1 MVLENKEKRKSKRY
15 EISEYIK
22 DNYFQ
27 DVRVE
32 INTNMLFKPEIIDIS
47 MNGLGFAIKKYD
59 DSVNFDEFDKL
70 STFFINIYFFNKVI
84 LSEVKKIWSII
95 IEEEG
100 NKVLKGGLIFSV
112 MSPEDRLHL
121 AEYFNNIRN

>member
-27 DVRVE
+27 EVSVE
-32 INTNMLFKPEIIDIS
+32 INTDVLFKPEIIDIS
-47 MNGLGFAIKKYD
+47 MNGLGFAIKEYD
-59 DSVNFDEFDKL
+59 DSVNLDEFDKL
-70 STFFINIYFFNKVI
+70 SNFFINIYFFDKVI

-100 NKVLKGGLIFSV
+100 NRVLKGGLVFSV

>member
-59 DSVNFDEFDKL
+59 DSVNLDEFDKL
-70 STFFINIYFFNKVI
+70 SNFFINIYFFNKVI

>member
-27 DVRVE
+27 EVSVE
-32 INTNMLFKPEIIDIS
+32 INTDVLFKPEIIDIS
-47 MNGLGFAIKKYD
+47 MNGLGFAIKECD
-59 DSVNFDEFDKL
+59 DSVNLDEFDKL
-70 STFFINIYFFNKVI
+70 NNFFINIYFFDKVI

-100 NKVLKGGLIFSV
+100 NRVLKGGLVFSV

>member
-59 DSVNFDEFDKL
+59 DSVNLDEFDKL

>member
-1 MVLENKEKRKSKRY
+1 MNNKEKRKSKRY

-27 DVRVE
+27 EVRVE
-32 INTNMLFKPEIIDIS
+32 INTDVLFKPEIIDIS

-59 DSVNFDEFDKL
+59 DSINLDEFDKL
-70 STFFINIYFFNKVI
+70 SNFFINIYFFDKVI
-84 LSEVKKIWSII
+84 LTEVKKIWSII
-95 IEEEG
+95 IEEAG
-100 NKVLKGGLIFSV
+100 NRVLKGGLVFSV